1 MVEDARR
8 WIWAWVSGWLTPTGL
23 FVLLNLVI
31 GTIAVTNRAHRHR
44 DRPAAAAAEGAR
56 APSRAPPPPS
66 CSSASAPSAL
76 PLPLR
81 RLPPRLHPLLR
92 RRTRGGARPDQIA
105 ENLSEAE
112 EEERHHFGRSRSESR
127 VPAAA
132 VEVEGEG
139 AGRMKK
145 SASASSAFAK
155 FEEARCARRRAAV
168 EEEEEVNARADDFI
182 NRFRQQL
189 QLQRLNSLL
198 NYKEMLNRGH
208 R

>member
-44 DRPAAAAAEGAR
+44 DRPAAAAAEG
-56 APSRAPPPPS
+56 
-66 CSSASAPSAL
+66 
-76 PLPLR
+76 
-81 RLPPRLHPLLR
+81 
-92 RRTRGGARPDQIA
+92 GARPLSRTSSAFVLERLRSFGLYRFRSGDFPLDYIPSSA
-105 ENLSEAE
+105 AEHAAEPGPDRIVENLSEV

-127 VPAAA
+127 VPASAA
-132 VEVEGEG
+132 EVEG

-155 FEEARCARRRAAV
+155 FEEERVVRRRAAV
-168 EEEEEVNARADDFI
+168 EEEEEEVNARADDFI

-189 QLQRLNSLL
+189 KLQRLNSLL
-198 NYKEMLNRGH
+198 NYKEMLNRGS
-208 R
+208 